1 MSVRLKAKVCR
12 ESLFLYKQQ
21 TISPEDFARART
33 SRCAPCAF
41 PVCGSAPSEAPYS
54 GPSSFTASGASV

>member
-21 TISPEDFARART
+21 TISPEDVARART

-54 GPSSFTASGASV
+54 GPLSFTASGASV